1 MINALINKHLPKA
14 FDNPLRDT
22 VTSFTATRK
31 GEGGV
36 YDPVLDEYVGS
47 PDVNYTGRG
56 IFGSFNNEEIQAT
69 QIDITDVKLTCLQIE
84 VTGSPKID
92 DIIVADGQDR
102 RVMNVSQDPSRSIWI
117 LQLRGLNV
125 G

>member
-31 GEGGV
+31 GVGGV
-36 YDPVLDEYVGS
+36 YDPILDEYVGS

-56 IFGSFNNEEIQAT
+56 IFGSYSTLEIQAT

-84 VTGSPKID
+84 VTQSPKVD
-92 DIIVADGQDR
+92 DIIKADGQDR
-102 RVMNVSQDPSRSIWI
+102 RVLAVSQDPSQSIWI
-117 LQLRGLNV
+117 LQLRGLAQ
-125 G
+125 

>member
-36 YDPVLDEYVGS
+36 YDPIEDQYVGS

-56 IFGSFNNEEIQAT
+56 IFGSFSNEEIQAT

-84 VTGSPKID
+84 VAQSPKVD
-92 DIIVADGQDR
+92 DVITADGQDR
-102 RVMNVSQDPSRSIWI
+102 RVLAVSQDPSRSIWI

>member
-31 GEGGV
+31 GEGGS
-36 YDPVLDEYVGS
+36 YDPVEDQYVGS
-47 PDVNYTGRG
+47 PDVNYAGRG

-69 QIDITDVKLTCLQIE
+69 QIEITDVKLTCLQIE
-84 VTGSPKID
+84 VTQPPKVD
-92 DIIVADGQDR
+92 DIIKADGQDR
-102 RVMNVSQDPSRSIWI
+102 RVLAVSQDPSHSIWI